1 MGCAVMRLQDGT
13 RDHFMKFIGE
23 RFPSMLPAMTRLY
36 GRTEAPTTY
45 RKEVQAMV
53 RVLQERYGVRGRDE
67 DSPTASAPDRLP
79 EQAAFAW

>member
-1 MGCAVMRLQDGT
+1 
-13 RDHFMKFIGE
+13 FIGE

-36 GRTEAPTTY
+36 GRTETPTAY

-53 RVLQERYGVRGRDE
+53 RVLQERYGLRGRDE
-67 DSPTASAPDRLP
+67 GPAAATAPDRLP